1 MSKFAKLV
9 EEVKLEY
16 ATDTLNEGI
25 GSIARNALLGAG
37 LTLGGMQGANALTD
51 VDALYN
57 NPQSEIITKYEHGG
71 QGYSAII
78 KDNYGGYSYGKEQLS
93 TRRNPENKPNS
104 TFDKFLE
111 YLESHDIADYNKLN
125 KAGGWEAAF
134 NGTEKFKKIWKEL
147 ANDKKFQ
154 NIYDNFITDTQI
166 IPVYKRMDQATST
179 NLDKVTTW
187 GSQNNAIKAAIRS
200 VIIQHGREGAFNLI
214 KKVIRRTNPQT
225 EEDFLKNLYTARS
238 NKFPAYKT
246 RYTNEYNDLKDLV

>member
-9 EEVKLEY
+9 EEVKLEH
-16 ATDTLNEGI
+16 ATDTLDEGI
-25 GSIARNALLGAG
+25 GSVARNALLGAG
-37 LTLGGMQGANALTD
+37 LALGSMQSANALTD
-51 VDALYN
+51 VNALYN
-57 NPQSEIITKYEHGG
+57 NPQSEIIAKYEHGG
-71 QGYSAII
+71 QGYAAIV
-78 KDNYGGYSYGKEQLS
+78 KDNYGGYSYGNEQLS

-111 YLESHDIADYNKLN
+111 YLKDKSINSYNKLN
-125 KAGGWEAAF
+125 KAGGWDAAF
-134 NGTEKFKKIWKEL
+134 KGTEKFKTAWKEL
-147 ANDKKFQ
+147 AGDEEFR

-187 GSQNNAIKAAIRS
+187 GSRNEAIKAAIRS
-200 VIIQHGREGAFNLI
+200 IIIQHGREGAFNLI
-214 KKVIRRTNPQT
+214 KKVVRLTHPKN
-225 EEDFLKNLYTARS
+225 EEDFLKNLYIARS